1 MTIRVFAAAT
11 IALMLV
17 ACSDQGTN
25 TSDPVNN
32 TPASGP
38 VPAPADADPTP
49 QTGSGGQ
56 SPVVEP
62 SGNEKRQ

>member
-1 MTIRVFAAAT
+1 MIRVFAAST

-17 ACSDQGTN
+17 ACSDQGSNTN
-25 TSDPVNN
+25 DPVNN

-38 VPAPADADPTP
+38 VTAPADADPTP

-56 SPVVEP
+56 SPVVAP
-62 SGNEKRQ
+62 SGTEKR